1 MAVQTDSG
9 LLVFNPHSRGGGD
22 DDANSIPYPKN
33 FKGIG
38 ILPTLTTEGS
48 LQSKSQVKDLLGC
61 VQSRVRRCQK
71 KLLASGSNYE
81 GCSTCGA
88 GKAYLKCKGKPPM
101 RGKDFGSE
109 YKPGPPL
116 GRTMPPEPKKLSRK
130 EKDKI
135 RDRIE
140 AARNNKEASDN
151 VEKQKEIQRQVN
163 AEKEEDNAKKAE
175 AKRKATKG
183 RNKNKTR
190 DKSGNYLIRKDGSTA
205 LSKAPATG
213 KSAKRRNHER
223 QSPGADFDDKP
234 VEVDAPSVASNSEE
248 TENEGD
254 KANAP
259 NTVDVADGSNAEDA
273 AAAEETPGKAENDE
287 GRPSESAGNIVIE
300 RNDNNENL
308 QDGEEGGAV
317 GEEVDNAGDNE
328 DGQEEDN
335 GQEADGAQNTG
346 NAQDSD
352 SVEYDESGSSESGN
366 IVIDRN
372 VNNENLQDQ
381 EEDAAVGREKN
392 NEDDADKDESVGV
405 DEANRDEDT
414 VNADDADAAPVT
426 GLAVALLV
434 APSEGAEVEQIDT
447 NAEGKVSDGGNLYS
461 SLTGGRRDQAD

>member
-1 MAVQTDSG
+1 MLPA
-9 LLVFNPHSRGGGD
+9 RGGVFGTVCI
-22 DDANSIPYPKN
+22 NVFLSIKL
-33 FKGIG
+33 
-38 ILPTLTTEGS
+38 IL
-48 LQSKSQVKDLLGC
+48 
-61 VQSRVRRCQK
+61 
-71 KLLASGSNYE
+71 
-81 GCSTCGA
+81 
-88 GKAYLKCKGKPPM
+88 
-101 RGKDFGSE
+101 
-109 YKPGPPL
+109 
-116 GRTMPPEPKKLSRK
+116 LS
-130 EKDKI
+130 
-135 RDRIE
+135 
-140 AARNNKEASDN
+140 
-151 VEKQKEIQRQVN
+151 
-163 AEKEEDNAKKAE
+163 
-175 AKRKATKG
+175 
-183 RNKNKTR
+183 
-190 DKSGNYLIRKDGSTA
+190 
-205 LSKAPATG
+205 
-213 KSAKRRNHER
+213 H
-223 QSPGADFDDKP
+223 
-234 VEVDAPSVASNSEE
+234 VASNSEE

-335 GQEADGAQNTG
+335 GQEADSAQNTG

-372 VNNENLQDQ
+372 VNNENVQDQ

-405 DEANRDEDT
+405 DDANRDEDA

-426 GLAVALLV
+426 GLAAALLV
-434 APSEGAEVEQIDT
+434 APIEGAAVEQIDT
-447 NAEGKVSDGGNLYS
+447 NADGKVSDGGNLYS